1 MEDEETGELSRQI
14 DGITSKIQKD
24 LKMRVHRFTAEEEL
38 NERKQIKDYFEEGLY
53 QVITAIKCLDEGVN
67 IPSIKTAFILAS
79 SRNPKEFIQR
89 RGRLLRR
96 SADKDYAEIY
106 DFVTLPRRLED
117 VCYGDFEKD
126 RTIILGE
133 LARINEFGKLSDNSI
148 EAESLIT
155 EIMYSYDTFI
165 NIEAEMEQMEE
176 YYG

>member
-1 MEDEETGELSRQI
+1 M
-14 DGITSKIQKD
+14 
-24 LKMRVHRFTAEEEL
+24 
-38 NERKQIKDYFEEGLY
+38 
-53 QVITAIKCLDEGVN
+53 
-67 IPSIKTAFILAS
+67 AS